1 MQFCIYISTN
11 TEKMQEGGKMDEE
24 YYKKEIK
31 ELRNI
36 ITETERRMQDEIDMR
51 DEEIADL
58 RAEIKELNNRYQ
70 EAYKEW
76 KH

>member
-1 MQFCIYISTN
+1 
-11 TEKMQEGGKMDEE
+11 MDEE

-58 RAEIKELNNRYQ
+58 RAEIKELNNRY
-70 EAYKEW
+70 
-76 KH
+76 